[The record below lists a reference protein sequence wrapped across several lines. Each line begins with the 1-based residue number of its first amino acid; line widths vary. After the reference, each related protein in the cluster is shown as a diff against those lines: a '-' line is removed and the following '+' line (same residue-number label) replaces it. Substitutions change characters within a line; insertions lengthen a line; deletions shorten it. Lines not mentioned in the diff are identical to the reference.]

1 MTSPSPSP
9 PSTPPPTTA
18 TTTTTASNQNQKSI
32 PTPRR
37 LLILTP
43 TSHSLT
49 TIPPLLHTLT
59 GAPVDNPPT
68 AEAATT
74 PTATETETTPT
85 TTFAGY
91 TTHPPLHIEN
101 KYYTADIPIWVDEI
115 PLSSGPGAPTPTP
128 ETKETSAG
136 TTQWKT
142 EFSGPEARVVRDAIG
157 GVMVCIRNPQPPNGR
172 GGEEDIAERNDVKSI
187 KDFLRCI
194 GDVKRLVEEERGD
207 IGFGEVL
214 GVIVL
219 EESSSGSK
227 SASSADK
234 KRVSEDDDELDTGP
248 AEEEPF
254 SIPWWEDQLDEI
266 GLMDFDV
273 VKWDSGAAEEDD
285 KRDKYGGAFFF
296 LQLYGYMGHTY

>member
-1 MTSPSPSP
+1 M
-9 PSTPPPTTA
+9 
-18 TTTTTASNQNQKSI
+18 
-32 PTPRR
+32 
-37 LLILTP
+37 
-43 TSHSLT
+43 
-49 TIPPLLHTLT
+49 HTLT
-59 GAPVDNPPT
+59 GVPVDNPPT

-74 PTATETETTPT
+74 PTATEAETETETTPATATT

-115 PLSSGPGAPTPTP
+115 PLSAAPTENTP
-128 ETKETSAG
+128 AETNESAG

-157 GVMVCIRNPQPPNGR
+157 GVMVCIRNPQPPSA
-172 GGEEDIAERNDVKSI
+172 GGGGGGDKDEDIAERNDVKSI

-219 EESSSGSK
+219 MEASGSK
-227 SASSADK
+227 GAPSADR
-234 KRVSEDDDELDTGP
+234 KRVNEDEDDDELDTGA

-273 VKWDSGAAEEDD
+273 VKWDSGVEEDD
-285 KRDKYGGAFFF
+285 KRDKYGGASPFFF
-296 LQLYGYMGHTY
+296 FFTPTWVHIRGYMVHTNYNRIPRNATNPTNPRNARLVRRHRPRC